1 MASVLNDTMLQF
13 FEDHYQPGVV
23 GVVGTRDLIGMAIRE
38 AQHTVTLDARVGY
51 TNPEAW
57 VF

>member
-1 MASVLNDTMLQF
+1 MLQF